1 MKFGKI
7 LRFSIKAIFYLIILA
22 VNLVVIWRICFSGDP
37 SEMKTLMVNENT
49 AIAYENSGDTFVM
62 FTQEQRSLSSNGYFA
77 VTNFTFIPEARQLQ
91 VTVRYNNS
99 TLRHIEDDYGLDSS
113 LDRKNEIFEFSV
125 VKTTDLTPN
134 DSDDNLNKEN
144 LNSER
149 YYPSKTIS
157 AYKTLYSYRKMIFDN
172 IDYEDAVGFFVDM
185 YYIDD
190 IDYETTPSAVV
201 CIYDSSMENIP
212 VELTKSDKKALE
224 AYKNK

>member
-37 SEMKTLMVNENT
+37 SEVKVLMVNENT
-49 AIAYENSGDTFVM
+49 AMAYEKSGDNLEL

-77 VTNFTFIPEARQLQ
+77 VTNFTFIPEAQQLQ

-99 TLRHIEDDYGLDSS
+99 TLRHIEDDYDLKSP
-113 LDRKNEIFEFSV
+113 LDRKIENFEFSV
-125 VKTTDLTPN
+125 VKTTDLTPEN
-134 DSDDNLNKEN
+134 SDDNLNKEN
-144 LNSER
+144 LHSER

-190 IDYETTPSAVV
+190 IDYEKEPSAVV
-201 CIYDSSMENIP
+201 CIYDSSMERLP

-224 AYKNK
+224 AYKNE